1 MNMPPSKKE
10 KPKKKM
16 GKQEKKKIAPVKS
29 YRGVTVRD
37 QPFSESYDE
46 YLENIYRLS
55 LKNPGGW
62 VKNKEISQRLNVR
75 APSVTNML
83 EKLSN
88 AEFIDWKPRSGI
100 RLTDIGR
107 DRAKNLVTY
116 HIVVELFLQRILK
129 MDDAETID
137 NIACDLE
144 HHLTDDMKDRIIDL
158 LGITENLTNVDNF
171 ILEDK
176 LPEHIESRPV
186 YTEKEML
193 GILIQIESSIKE
205 EISLDTKNQKKLKN
219 IFSSFKLSN

>member
-1 MNMPPSKKE
+1 MNMPPSKNG

-16 GKQEKKKIAPVKS
+16 GKQEKKKITQVKS

-62 VKNKEISQRLNVR
+62 VKNKEISQRLNVK

-88 AEFIDWKPRSGI
+88 VKFIDWKPRSGI

-186 YTEKEML
+186 YTEKEMID
-193 GILIQIESSIKE
+193 ILTQIESSIKE
-205 EISLDTKNQKKLKN
+205 EISLDNKNQKKLKN
-219 IFSSFKLSN
+219 IFSSFKNSN

>member
-186 YTEKEML
+186 YTEKEMID
-193 GILIQIESSIKE
+193 ILTQIESSIKE